1 MKGSLSKR
9 QLIVFL
15 LLGFVSLTADIVYE
29 GARSVSGSYLET
41 VEAPAIAAAIVG
53 AGDLIGYGMRFIS
66 GVIASS
72 IGSSSIYWGLTLTGY
87 LLTCTLPLLAF
98 TNWWVAV
105 VAIYL
110 IERIGKG
117 LRAPTRDVILSEVV
131 GGIGLGKGFGIHE
144 VLDQLGAI
152 SGPLIVALALSY
164 GGYSLAY
171 IILIIPAIIS
181 ISLVV
186 TAWNLYPSL
195 KAVSRKQGLTFK
207 GLDRRFWFYTL
218 SMAALSLG
226 YIHWAIASYFLKHW
240 GVLTDVEIAL
250 NYMIAMATDAIMAF
264 PIGFLYDVIKLRS
277 LYIAPLLCMSIPIT
291 LFLST
296 ANRALPYALSAIW
309 GIIMGIYETNM
320 RAAIA
325 DIVDEKQRALAYGT
339 FGLVYG
345 VSWTIGGFIIT
356 MLINYGMYITTMYII
371 AVEIASIILL
381 YLVEPSPWIK
391 KNLIKLYS

>member
-1 MKGSLSKR
+1 MKSSLSRKV
-9 QLIVFL
+9 LIVFL

-117 LRAPTRDVILSEVV
+117 LRTPARDTILSEIVS
-131 GGIGLGKGFGIHE
+131 GIGLGKGFGIHE

-152 SGPLIVALALSY
+152 SGPLIMALALGY

-171 IILIIPAIIS
+171 IVLIVPAIIS

-186 TAWNLYPSL
+186 AAWRLYPSI
-195 KAVSRKQGLTFK
+195 KAVGRRQRLTFR
-207 GLDRRFWFYTL
+207 GLGKKFWFYTL
-218 SMAALSLG
+218 SMAFLSLG
-226 YIHWAIASYFLKHW
+226 YIHWTIISYYLKHW
-240 GVLTDVEIAL
+240 AILSDVEIAL
-250 NYMIAMATDAIMAF
+250 SYMIAMAVDAVIAF
-264 PIGFLYDVIKLRS
+264 PIGFLYDTIKLRS
-277 LYIAPLLCMSIPIT
+277 LYIAPLLCILIPII

-296 ANRALPYALSAIW
+296 TNSVLPYALSAIW

-320 RAAIA
+320 RAGVA
-325 DIVDEKQRALAYGT
+325 DIVEEKQRALAYGV

-345 VSWTIGGFIIT
+345 VSWTLGGFIIT
-356 MLINYGMYITTMYII
+356 PLINLGVYTTTIYII
-371 AVEIASIILL
+371 AVEIISIILL
-381 YLVEPSPWIK
+381 HLAEFQY
-391 KNLIKLYS
+391 